1 VSDSEH
7 NARDGGARY
16 LLRRLLPFA
25 WRRRGAMALVALGM
39 VLDIGFTLLQPWP
52 LKVLVDNVLRGRPL
66 HGVLLSVF
74 QALPGSHGRIAL
86 LDWTVA
92 AGVAIFLLTGAV
104 GLLSAWAAIRFG
116 AQLSYDMAGA
126 LFAHIQ
132 RLSLRFHATHGIG
145 SSLRRIMGDSGA
157 VTTIVQ
163 DGALPGLT
171 AFASLASIAVVMVV
185 LDPLLTLLA
194 LAVIPPMALVVRFT
208 SGAMT
213 ERSYAQ
219 QEAEGELYDT
229 VEQTLT
235 GIAVVRS
242 FRGEEA
248 ADRRLAANV
257 ERIMRA
263 TVRMTWA
270 QTRFSL
276 LLGLIT
282 ALGTAGVFLVGA
294 HQELHGAI
302 SLGTILVFLTY
313 LGSLFAPVHD
323 VSHAGGT
330 IAESLGSALRV
341 VEVLDA
347 VSDVSNVEGAV
358 PLPEVRGEVA
368 VRDVSFAY
376 EPGRPV
382 LHRVSF
388 SVGPGEVV
396 ALVGPTGA
404 GKSTL
409 AGLVPRF
416 YDPDAGQV
424 LLDRRDLRELPLA
437 QVRGAVSLVLQD
449 SFLFPVSV
457 AENIAFGRPG
467 AALDEIVQ
475 AARAANALDF
485 VQRLPEGFGTV
496 LGERGASLS
505 GGERQRLA
513 IARALLKDA
522 PVLVLDEPTSALDV
536 ETEGQVFSALERLME
551 GRAVIVIAHRLS
563 TVRRADRIL
572 VLRDGQLVEQ
582 GRHDELVA
590 LDGHYARMHAMQ
602 FTDG

>member
-1 VSDSEH
+1 VSDDEA
-7 NARDGGARY
+7 NARHRGAGY
-16 LLRRLLPFA
+16 LLLRLLPFA

-66 HGVLLSVF
+66 HGLLLSAF
-74 QALPGSHGRIAL
+74 QMLPGPHGRIAL

-92 AGVAIFLLTGAV
+92 AGVAIFLLTGAW

-163 DGALPGLT
+163 DGALPGLS
-171 AFASLASIAVVMVV
+171 AVASLASIAAVMVA

-194 LAVIPPMALVVRFT
+194 LAVIPPMALVVRLI
-208 SGAMT
+208 SSAMT

-229 VEQTLT
+229 IEQTLT

-242 FRGEEA
+242 FSGEQA
-248 ADRRLAANV
+248 ADRRLAGNV
-257 ERIMRA
+257 ERLMRA

-270 QTRFSL
+270 QSRFSL

-294 HQELHGAI
+294 HQELRGTI

-341 VEVLDA
+341 VEVLDE
-347 VSDVSNVEGAV
+347 VSSVSEAEDPV
-358 PLPEVRGEVA
+358 PLPGVRGEVA

-376 EPGRPV
+376 EPSRPV

-388 SVGPGEVV
+388 SVRPGELV

-416 YDPDAGQV
+416 YDPDTGQV
-424 LLDRRDLRELPLA
+424 LLDGRDLRELPLA
-437 QVRGAVSLVLQD
+437 QVRGAVSLVLQE

-467 AALDEIVQ
+467 ATLDEVVQ
-475 AARAANALDF
+475 AAQAANAFDF

-496 LGERGASLS
+496 LAERGAALS
-505 GGERQRLA
+505 GGQRQRLA

-536 ETEGQVFSALERLME
+536 ETEGLVFSALERLMQ

-582 GRHDELVA
+582 GPHDELVA

>member
-1 VSDSEH
+1 MSDGEH

-52 LKVLVDNVLRGRPL
+52 LKVLVDNVLGGRPL
-66 HGVLLSVF
+66 SGPLLSVF
-74 QALPGSHGRIAL
+74 HALPGSHGRTAL

-92 AGVAIFLLTGAV
+92 AGVAIFLLSSAV
-104 GLLSAWAAIRFG
+104 GLLSALAAIRFG

-126 LFAHIQ
+126 LFAHLQ
-132 RLSLRFHATHGIG
+132 RLSLRFHATHGVG
-145 SSLRRIMGDSGA
+145 SSLQRIMGDSGA
-157 VTTIVQ
+157 LTTIVQ
-163 DGALPGLT
+163 DGVLPGLT

-194 LAVIPPMALVVRFT
+194 LAVIPPMALVVRFA

-229 VEQTLT
+229 IEQTLT

-242 FRGEEA
+242 FSGEEA
-248 ADRRLAANV
+248 ADRRLAGNI

-294 HQELHGAI
+294 HQELRGAI

-323 VSHAGGT
+323 VSYAGGT

-341 VEVLDA
+341 VEVLDV
-347 VSDVSNVEGAV
+347 VSDVSDMEGAV
-358 PLPEVRGEVA
+358 PLPGVRGEVA

-382 LHRVSF
+382 LQRVTF
-388 SVGPGEVV
+388 SVGPGEMV

-409 AGLVPRF
+409 AGLVLRF
-416 YDPDAGQV
+416 YDPDSGQV
-424 LLDRRDLRELPLA
+424 QLDRRDLRELPLA

-467 AALDEIVQ
+467 AARDEIVE
-475 AARAANALDF
+475 AARLANALDF
-485 VQRLPEGFGTV
+485 IQRLPEGFDTV

-513 IARALLKDA
+513 IARALLRDA

-536 ETEGQVFSALERLME
+536 ETEGLVFSALERLME

-572 VLRDGQLVEQ
+572 VLRDGQIVEQ
-582 GRHDELVA
+582 GRHEELVA